1 MDAPFQL
8 LSQTAV
14 WPCVQVLT
22 CLPRFAWSNRVLLL
36 LPTPAQNLGRGD
48 RGRRR
53 GQGRSVSTLSEG
65 NGWPWAQAEEDSRA
79 PLPLWHIFLSSSLER
94 QQSSARSF
102 LWSAL
107 GTLTHLSSVRGWCQ
121 PRAEAWQ
128 VETCSLQTIH
138 LGEFS
143 CASKPTSFH
152 PFHAPYPGFAL
163 VTHTFQPPLPHSL
176 SSPGAPFLVHST
188 C

>member
-8 LSQTAV
+8 LPQTAV

-22 CLPRFAWSNRVLLL
+22 CLPKFAWSNRVLLP
-36 LPTPAQNLGRGD
+36 LPTPAQNPGGGD
-48 RGRRR
+48 RGRGR

-65 NGWPWAQAEEDSRA
+65 NRWPWAQAEEDSRA
-79 PLPLWHIFLSSSLER
+79 RDLSGIFLSSSLER
-94 QQSSARSF
+94 QPSSARSVP
-102 LWSAL
+102 WSAL
-107 GTLTHLSSVRGWCQ
+107 GTLAHLSSVRGWCQ

-128 VETCSLQTIH
+128 VESCSFQTIH
-138 LGEFS
+138 LGEFT

-152 PFHAPYPGFAL
+152 PFHAHILAL
-163 VTHTFQPPLPHSL
+163 PWLHTPLPHSL
-176 SSPGAPFLVHST
+176 SSRGAPFLAHST